1 MPLRVIRD
9 LLDEGPERMARVVEL
24 EDRIL
29 ERAAQAS
36 EVGRVS
42 RSRVMEAYDLPAG
55 VLDRLEEIG
64 ILTPTRRGYDAD
76 DIAIIVAMSRFRAG
90 GYEEAIGFTVYDTL
104 RYRDALV
111 PLVEEEVQLL
121 RDRLA
126 GRVDPERA
134 VELIRSGAEPL
145 RDLIG
150 ALHSK
155 LMIETLQRQRGG

>member
-1 MPLRVIRD
+1 VIRD
-9 LLDEGPERMARVVEL
+9 LLDDDPERMAQMVEL

-29 ERAAQAS
+29 ERAIQAADV
-36 EVGRVS
+36 ERVS
-42 RSRVMEAYDLPAG
+42 RARAQDAYDLPAE

-64 ILTPTRRGYDAD
+64 ILTPNKRGYDKH
-76 DIAIIVAMSRFRAG
+76 DIEIIVAMSRFRRG
-90 GYEEAIGFTVYDTL
+90 GYEERIGFTVYDTL

-126 GRVDPERA
+126 GKVEPERA
-134 VELIRSGAEPL
+134 AELIRSGTEPL

-155 LMIETLQRQRGG
+155 LMIQTLQRRSQRD